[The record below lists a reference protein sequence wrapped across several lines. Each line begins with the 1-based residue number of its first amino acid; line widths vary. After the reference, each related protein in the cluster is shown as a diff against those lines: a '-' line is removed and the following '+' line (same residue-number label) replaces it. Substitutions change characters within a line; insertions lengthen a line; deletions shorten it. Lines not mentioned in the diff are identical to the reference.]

1 MKPSY
6 LYTYLPHDCD
16 IKCLLFILLSTSYSK
31 QVYLKIYNQY
41 TVIDWVQGQQLLFE
55 EPVYN

>member
-1 MKPSY
+1 MIVILNAYY
-6 LYTYLPHDCD
+6 LYYYLA
-16 IKCLLFILLSTSYSK
+16 SYNK

-41 TVIDWVQGQQLLFE
+41 TVIDWVQGQQLLLE